1 MNGSDCVTML
11 GARWLSP
18 ASDPKVLEQVECW
31 PAVHLAHLA
40 TSRNVPLEDWWSGG
54 TASLL
59 VIQGL
64 DDAPAPPG
72 NGHALRE
79 QLGERVRVV
88 DLPHAG
94 HFMVLE
100 QPEAVA
106 GAVLEFLGV
115 GAVGVTRT

>member
-1 MNGSDCVTML
+1 ML
-11 GARWLSP
+11 ACGPYRPSRDQPERAPRIL
-18 ASDPKVLEQVECW
+18 VERRHC
-31 PAVHLAHLA
+31 P
-40 TSRNVPLEDWWSGG
+40 
-54 TASLL
+54 LL

-64 DDAPAPPG
+64 DDEVAPPG

-94 HFMVLE
+94 HFLLLE

-106 GAVLEFLGV
+106 RAVSEFLGADNAP
-115 GAVGVTRT
+115 G

>member
-1 MNGSDCVTML
+1 
-11 GARWLSP
+11 
-18 ASDPKVLEQVECW
+18 
-31 PAVHLAHLA
+31 
-40 TSRNVPLEDWWSGG
+40 
-54 TASLL
+54 

-106 GAVLEFLGV
+106 GTVLEFLGV

>member
-1 MNGSDCVTML
+1 M
-11 GARWLSP
+11 
-18 ASDPKVLEQVECW
+18 VERRDR
-31 PAVHLAHLA
+31 P
-40 TSRNVPLEDWWSGG
+40 
-54 TASLL
+54 LL

-100 QPEAVA
+100 QPEAIA

-115 GAVGVTRT
+115 GAVGGYPHLISRGTIIPNEGWLDD